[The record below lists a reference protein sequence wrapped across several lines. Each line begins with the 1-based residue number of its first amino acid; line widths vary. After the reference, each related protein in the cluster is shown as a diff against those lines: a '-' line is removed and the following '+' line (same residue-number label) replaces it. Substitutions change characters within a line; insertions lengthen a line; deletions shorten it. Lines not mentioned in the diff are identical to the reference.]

1 MREIVCVIMRCG
13 VHRSPHSPFHTASD
27 DAIAAV
33 AAKLCAETGMVGH
46 EASVAAQVG
55 EYLGPQRDAAATS
68 RGSDATPAPTTSRLV
83 ELTVTAR
90 ADGVRV
96 TDRLL
101 WDVACPA
108 ASLAAHAAAT
118 VGDAGLG
125 PAVAAALEAALK
137 DAMTRARREAVLGVP
152 FEAAALDRG
161 RQAAGEWGLKVE
173 TDAGGWADAT

>member
-1 MREIVCVIMRCG
+1 MRVTAQ
-13 VHRSPHSPFHTASD
+13 HTPPPHTASD
-27 DAIAAV
+27 DAVAAV
-33 AAKLCAETGMVGH
+33 AAKLCAETGMIGH

-68 RGSDATPAPTTSRLV
+68 RASDATPTTSRLV

-118 VGDAGLG
+118 AGDAGLG
-125 PAVAAALEAALK
+125 PAVAASLEAALK
-137 DAMTRARREAVLGVP
+137 DAATRARREAVPGMPLDV
-152 FEAAALDRG
+152 ASLDRG
-161 RQAAGEWGLKVE
+161 REAAGEWGLKVE